1 MAIVIDTAVG
11 GSSDERQATRCV
23 AAQQTKVS
31 APRFGILKVTPHMH
45 IKKQRLLTPGPTPL
59 YPPALHAMMAS
70 DIHHRTEDF
79 RKAYRSCL
87 ADLKEVMG
95 TANDVLMFAASGT
108 GAMDATVS
116 NLFSKGDK
124 VIVCVAGKFGE
135 RWAEIAKAY
144 GLDAKVL
151 TVPYGQAVSAD
162 QVASAL
168 AEDPAVKAVF
178 VQASET
184 STGAAHDVKAMGAAV
199 ARTGAILIVD
209 AITGIGTM
217 PLDIDGWGLDVVIG
231 GSQKAFMI
239 PPGLAFLSISPKAWK
254 FADTATL
261 PHYYFN
267 LKKEKKSGD
276 AGESSWTPST
286 ALILAMAEA
295 LRYVKQIGMAHLVEN
310 AQMLAAATRAAVVRL
325 GLDLFAPDSPGSSV
339 TAVRAPAGMD
349 SGIIVKEFK
358 NRFGAIIANGQ
369 GSMKGQI
376 FRIAHLGYFDFS
388 DLFAMIAGLEI
399 ILNANGFPVTYG
411 TGVAAVQEAYE
422 HAAVKPQP
430 VGA

>member
-1 MAIVIDTAVG
+1 MY
-11 GSSDERQATRCV
+11 
-23 AAQQTKVS
+23 
-31 APRFGILKVTPHMH
+31 

-87 ADLKEVMG
+87 ADLREVMG
-95 TANDVLMFAASGT
+95 TSNYILMFAASGT
-108 GAMDATVS
+108 GAMDGTVS

-144 GLDAKVL
+144 GLDANVI
-151 TVPYGQAVSAD
+151 TVPYGQVVTPK
-162 QVASAL
+162 QVADAL
-168 AEDPAVKAVF
+168 AAEPKTKAVF

-184 STGAAHDVKAMGAAV
+184 STGAAHDVKAMAAAV
-199 ARTGAILIVD
+199 AKTDAIFVVD
-209 AITGIGTM
+209 AITGLGTM

-239 PPGLAFLSISPKAWK
+239 PPGLAFLSVSPKAWK
-254 FADTATL
+254 FAETATL
-261 PHYYFN
+261 PHFYFN

-286 ALILAMAEA
+286 ALILALAEA
-295 LRYVKQIGMAHLVEN
+295 LRYVKQIGMANLIAN
-310 AQMLAAATRAAVVRL
+310 AELLASATRAAAQAL
-325 GLDLFAPDSPGSSV
+325 GLELFSAGSPGSSV
-339 TAVRAPAGMD
+339 TAVKAPAGLD
-349 SGIIVKEFK
+349 SSVIVKEFK
-358 NRFGAIIANGQ
+358 SRFGSIIANGQ

-376 FRIAHLGYFDFS
+376 FRIAHLGYFDFA
-388 DLFAMIAGLEI
+388 DLFAMVASLEV
-399 ILNANGFPVTYG
+399 ILKANGVPVKLG
-411 TGVAAVQEAYE
+411 SGVAAVQQCYAEIAIAKKE
-422 HAAVKPQP
+422 TVNA
-430 VGA
+430 